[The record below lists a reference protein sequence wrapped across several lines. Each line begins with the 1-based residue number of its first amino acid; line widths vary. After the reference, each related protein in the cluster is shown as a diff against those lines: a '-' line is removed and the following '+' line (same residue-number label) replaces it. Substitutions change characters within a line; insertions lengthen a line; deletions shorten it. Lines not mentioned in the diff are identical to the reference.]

1 MAESEHNASQQPLV
15 NSPTSS
21 SSAQNNPSSTA
32 PGVGRGTSSS
42 SNSTSAATNNTT
54 TGTSSSGPPQNIQQL
69 VASKRLQQAQAQV
82 GEVVDI
88 MRINV
93 EKVLERDSKL
103 SELDRRADD
112 LQEGASQFQ
121 QQAVKLKR
129 KLWWENAKM
138 WIILG
143 VLLLFFI
150 AVIVLSSTSSGGSGP
165 KYAINADERNG
176 TLETVD
182 ETGIPGPA
190 FTTLKKIVITTPHP
204 QTPPLSGGSAN
215 SVGVKEEV
223 HGHPKQ
229 SSEHHHDKK
238 PASGTTA

>member
-1 MAESEHNASQQPLV
+1 
-15 NSPTSS
+15 
-21 SSAQNNPSSTA
+21 SSACSSNNAPFPSSTSTNA
-32 PGVGRGTSSS
+32 P
-42 SNSTSAATNNTT
+42 ATNP
-54 TGTSSSGPPQNIQQL
+54 GSSPPAAPPSSGPPQNIQQL

-143 VLLLFFI
+143 VLALFFI
-150 AVIVLSSTSSGGSGP
+150 AVLVLSTTSPPGNGSNGGGQ
-165 KYAINADERNG
+165 ERNG

-190 FTTLKKIVITTPHP
+190 FTTLHKIVITTPHP
-204 QTPPLSGGSAN
+204 GAKKKLGASGGGTESPGI
-215 SVGVKEEV
+215 STQTL
-223 HGHPKQ
+223 GHP
-229 SSEHHHDKK
+229 STLRSRL
-238 PASGTTA
+238 TI